1 MTNQTPI
8 LATLLAAGAIA
19 AAEATPAFGS
29 TDKRPATRL
38 L

>member
-29 TDKRPATRL
+29 ADKRTGARL
-38 L
+38 A